1 MEGGEIMNKNYIL
14 EILKDNSIDDEN
26 LANALSEIFTHLAHD
41 RNFSKEVGE
50 QFIKELKIDNETH
63 LM

>member
-1 MEGGEIMNKNYIL
+1 MDKNHIL

-41 RNFSKEVGE
+41 RDFSEEVGD
-50 QFIKELKIDNETH
+50 QYMNKLALDNATR